1 MSKTSRGVLAVIPA
15 RYRSSRFPGKPLVL
29 IKGQPL
35 VWWVHR
41 AVALAVGAEQVIV
54 ATEDERIVERCQAMG
69 IRTALTRDDHA
80 TGTDRVAE
88 VAATVDAQLYV
99 NVQGDEPLV
108 SGAVITSV
116 IEAKRRWPSEVIN
129 AMARIEERADVE
141 SPNVPKVVA
150 NTSGRLLYMSRA
162 PVPRDK
168 SGGSASQHF
177 RQVCV
182 YAFNREEL
190 ARFAATPRG
199 PLERAEDIEILRF
212 LEADVPVRMVE
223 VEGGSVAVDVPD
235 DVARVE
241 RILDAGSP
249 S

>member
-1 MSKTSRGVLAVIPA
+1 MSKASPGVLAVIPA

-29 IKGQPL
+29 IKGKPL

-41 AVALAVGAEQVIV
+41 AVAQAIGAEQVIV
-54 ATEDERIVERCQAMG
+54 ATEDERIVERCRELG
-69 IRTALTRDDHA
+69 IKSALTRDDHP

-88 VAATVDAQLYV
+88 VAATIDAQVYV

-116 IEAKRRWPSEVIN
+116 IDAKRRWPSEVIN
-129 AMARIEERADVE
+129 AMARIDDRGDVE
-141 SPNVPKVVA
+141 SPIVPKVVA
-150 NTSGRLLYMSRA
+150 NTNGRLLYMSRA
-162 PVPRDK
+162 PVPRQK
-168 SGGSASQHF
+168 SGATAARHF

-182 YAFNREEL
+182 YGFNRDEL
-190 ARFAATPRG
+190 ATFAATPRG
-199 PLERAEDIEILRF
+199 PLELTEDIEILRC

-223 VEGGSVAVDVPD
+223 VEGGSVAVDVPE

-241 RILDAGSP
+241 KILEAGSP